1 MVLGI
6 AKFYSQLAS
15 KIVIDKSDSNFSK
28 NIKKMDVSSFETN
41 IMMNNAKE
49 ETRLASFIL
58 KVMNYQ

>member
-1 MVLGI
+1 
-6 AKFYSQLAS
+6 
-15 KIVIDKSDSNFSK
+15 
-28 NIKKMDVSSFETN
+28 MDVSSFETN